1 MDLNPEDI
9 IHNPGR
15 RYVAKLCLNSFW
27 GKFAQR
33 ADVTKS
39 TMVSDPKDFF
49 QFIMSEKETVHE
61 LIFLNDEIV
70 ELRHKTQ
77 QNFLTTL
84 PTSNLVIAAFTT
96 ASARLK
102 LLKALNVV
110 GDRAIYMDTDSI
122 VYISREDMANPEEGN
137 ALGEL
142 QSELHPDEI
151 ITEFV
156 AAGAKNYGYKTN
168 QGVVKMKVRGF
179 TQNDISK
186 KSLNF
191 VTVKNL
197 IGMKEQGEKKIEVQ
211 MGTTI
216 KRDIKTKKLF
226 TGPNTKN
233 YRVVFDKRVMSEH
246 RRTRVPFGYVGRPD
260 LALDGW

>member
-1 MDLNPEDI
+1 M
-9 IHNPGR
+9 
-15 RYVAKLCLNSFW
+15 F
-27 GKFAQR
+27 
-33 ADVTKS
+33 
-39 TMVSDPKDFF
+39 
-49 QFIMSEKETVHE
+49 EKETIHE
-61 LIFLNDEIV
+61 LIFLNGEIA
-70 ELRHKTQ
+70 ELRQKTQ
-77 QNFLTTL
+77 QNFLTAL

-110 GDRAIYMDTDSI
+110 GDHAIYMDTDSI
-122 VYISREDMANPEEGN
+122 VYISREAMANPEEGN

-142 QSELHPDEI
+142 QSELHPNEI

-156 AAGAKNYGYKTN
+156 AAGAKNYGYKTLFN
-168 QGVVKMKVRGF
+168 HGVVKIKVRGF

-191 VTVKNL
+191 ITLKDL
-197 IGMKEQGEKKIEVQ
+197 IGMKEQGEKIDVQ

-226 TGPNTKN
+226 TVQTQRITELCLIRELDVSTQKN
-233 YRVVFDKRVMSEH
+233 QCTLCLY
-246 RRTRVPFGYVGRPD
+246 
-260 LALDGW
+260 